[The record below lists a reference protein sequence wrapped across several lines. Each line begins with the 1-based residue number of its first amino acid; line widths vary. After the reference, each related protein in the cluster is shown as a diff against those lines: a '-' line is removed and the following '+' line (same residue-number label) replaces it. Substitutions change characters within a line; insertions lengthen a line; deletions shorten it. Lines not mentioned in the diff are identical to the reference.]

1 MSICFLNDKYI
12 DIQEAKISPLDRGF
26 LFGDAIYE
34 VIIAVNKKPFELSA
48 HLTRLKNNIS
58 SLKYSLSD
66 QFDLQET
73 ILEVI
78 SRNKFLN
85 QVIYVQISRGTD
97 IVRDHIPSNDLSP
110 TIFVSSHELKTDFS
124 PSSGEKAILLEDFRW
139 RKSQI
144 KATSLLAN
152 VIYRSEAKNQEVF
165 ETILFEN
172 GFITEGAVSNV
183 FCCIDNKILTP
194 PLTEN
199 ILPGVTRKVILEL
212 IQDTSFEYEETKI
225 TVDSFLSAEEIWVT
239 NSTKG
244 VIPIIELDGK
254 KIGSGLPGEKY
265 LQISK
270 AFISKLSG

>member
-1 MSICFLNDKYI
+1 MSICFLNNKYL
-12 DIQEAKISPLDRGF
+12 DLQEAKISPLDRGF

-66 QFDLQET
+66 QFDLEET

-97 IVRDHIPSNDLSP
+97 IVRDHIPSNDLTP

-124 PSSGEKAILLEDFRW
+124 PSSGERAILLEDFRW

>member
-12 DIQEAKISPLDRGF
+12 DIKDAKISPLDRGF

-34 VIIAVNKKPFELSA
+34 VIIAVNKKPFELGA
-48 HLTRLKNNIS
+48 HLTRLKKNIF
-58 SLKYSLSD
+58 SLKYSLSN
-66 QFDLQET
+66 QIDLEEI

-97 IVRDHIPSNDLSP
+97 TVRDHIPRNNLSP
-110 TIFVSSHELKTDFS
+110 TIFVSSHELKTEFS
-124 PSSGEKAILLEDFRW
+124 QSSGEKAILLEDFRW

-152 VIYRSEAKNQEVF
+152 VIYRSKAKHQEVF
-165 ETILFEN
+165 ETILFED

-183 FCCIDNKILTP
+183 FCTIDNKIITP

-212 IQDTSFEYEETKI
+212 IQDTSLEYEETKI
-225 TVDSFLSAEEIWVT
+225 PVDSILSAEEIWVT

-244 VIPIIELDGK
+244 IIPIIELDGK
-254 KIGSGLPGEKY
+254 KIGLGLPGEKY

-270 AFISKLSG
+270 AFINKLSG

>member
-1 MSICFLNDKYI
+1 MSICFLNDKFL
-12 DIQEAKISPLDRGF
+12 DIKDAKISPLDRGF

-34 VIIAVNKKPFELSA
+34 VIIAVNKKPFELDA
-48 HLTRLKNNIS
+48 HITRLKKNIS

-66 QFDLQET
+66 QIDLEEI
-73 ILEVI
+73 ILEII
-78 SRNKFLN
+78 SRNKFSK

-97 IVRDHIPSNDLSP
+97 SIRDHIPSNDLIP
-110 TIFVSSHELKTDFS
+110 TVFVSSHELKTDFS
-124 PSSGEKAILLEDFRW
+124 PSFGEKAILLEDFRW

-152 VIYRSEAKNQEVF
+152 VMYRSEAKQQGVF

-183 FCCIDNKILTP
+183 FCCIANKIITP

-199 ILPGVTRKVILEL
+199 ILPGVTRKVILNL
-212 IQDTSFEYEETKI
+212 IQDTSLVYEETKI
-225 TVDSFLSAEEIWVT
+225 PIDTFLSAEEIWVT

-244 VIPIIELDGK
+244 IIPIIELDGI
-254 KIGSGLPGEKY
+254 KIGSGLPGKKY

-270 AFISKLSG
+270 AFINKLSG

>member
-1 MSICFLNDKYI
+1 MSICFLNDKFL

-34 VIIAVNKKPFELSA
+34 VIIAVNKKPFELGA
-48 HLTRLKNNIS
+48 HLTRLKKNIF
-58 SLKYSLSD
+58 SLKYSLSN
-66 QFDLQET
+66 QIDLEEI

-97 IVRDHIPSNDLSP
+97 TVRDHIPSNDLSP

-152 VIYRSEAKNQEVF
+152 VIYRSEAKHQEVF
-165 ETILFEN
+165 ETILFED

-183 FCCIDNKILTP
+183 FCTIDNKIITP

-212 IQDTSFEYEETKI
+212 IQDTSLEYEETKI
-225 TVDSFLSAEEIWVT
+225 PVDSILSAEEIWVT

-244 VIPIIELDGK
+244 IIPIIELDGK

-270 AFISKLSG
+270 AFINKLSG

>member
-1 MSICFLNDKYI
+1 MSICFLNDKYL

-34 VIIAVNKKPFELSA
+34 VIIAVNKNPFELDA
-48 HLTRLKNNIS
+48 HLTRLKKNIS
-58 SLKYSLSD
+58 SLRYSLSD
-66 QFDLQET
+66 QFDLEEIIQ
-73 ILEVI
+73 EVI
-78 SRNKFLN
+78 SRNKFIN

-97 IVRDHIPSNDLSP
+97 IVRDHIPSNDLIP
-110 TIFVSSHELKTDFS
+110 TIFVSSHELKTEFS

-152 VIYRSEAKNQEVF
+152 VIYRSEAKHREVF

-183 FCCIDNKILTP
+183 FCCINNKIITP

-212 IQDTSFEYEETKI
+212 IQNTSLEYEEIKI
-225 TVDSFLSAEEIWVT
+225 PVDSFLSAEEIWVT

-244 VIPIIELDGK
+244 IIPIIELDGK

-270 AFISKLSG
+270 AFINKISG

>member
-1 MSICFLNDKYI
+1 MSICFLNDKYL
-12 DIQEAKISPLDRGF
+12 DLQEAKISPLDRGF

-34 VIIAVNKKPFELSA
+34 VIIAVNKKPFELGA
-48 HLTRLKNNIS
+48 HLTRLKKNIF

-66 QFDLQET
+66 RLDLEEI

-97 IVRDHIPSNDLSP
+97 SIRDHIPSNDLSP
-110 TIFVSSHELKTDFS
+110 TIFVSSHEMKTDFS

-183 FCCIDNKILTP
+183 FCCIDNKIFTP

-212 IQDTSFEYEETKI
+212 IQETSFEYEETKI
-225 TVDSFLSAEEIWVT
+225 PVDSFLSAEEIWVT

-265 LQISK
+265 LHISK

>member
-1 MSICFLNDKYI
+1 MSICFLNDKYL

-34 VIIAVNKKPFELSA
+34 VIIAVNKKPFELDA
-48 HLTRLKNNIS
+48 HLTRLKKNIS
-58 SLKYSLSD
+58 SLRYSLSD
-66 QFDLQET
+66 QLDLEEI

-78 SRNKFLN
+78 SRNKFIN

-97 IVRDHIPSNDLSP
+97 VIRDHIPSNDLIP
-110 TIFVSSHELKTDFS
+110 TIFVSSHELKTEFS

-152 VIYRSEAKNQEVF
+152 VIYRSEAKHREVF

-183 FCCIDNKILTP
+183 FCCINNKIITP

-212 IQDTSFEYEETKI
+212 IQNTSLEYEEIKI
-225 TVDSFLSAEEIWVT
+225 PVDSFLSAEEIWVT

-244 VIPIIELDGK
+244 IIPIIELDGK

-270 AFISKLSG
+270 AFINKISG

>member
-1 MSICFLNDKYI
+1 MSICYLNDKYL

-34 VIIAVNKKPFELSA
+34 VIIAVNKKPFELDA
-48 HLTRLKNNIS
+48 HLTRLKKNIS

-66 QFDLQET
+66 QFDLEET

-97 IVRDHIPSNDLSP
+97 IVRDHIPSDDLTP
-110 TIFVSSHELKTDFS
+110 TIFISSHELKTDFS
-124 PSSGEKAILLEDFRW
+124 TSTGEKAILLEDFRW

-152 VIYRSEAKNQEVF
+152 VIYRSEAKHQEVF

>member
-1 MSICFLNDKYI
+1 MSICFLNDKYL

-34 VIIAVNKKPFELSA
+34 VIIAVNKKPFELDA
-48 HLTRLKNNIS
+48 HLTRLKKNIS

-66 QFDLQET
+66 QVDLEKI

-78 SRNKFLN
+78 SRNKFLK

-97 IVRDHIPSNDLSP
+97 TVRDHIPSNDLTP
-110 TIFVSSHELKTDFS
+110 TIFISSHELKTDFS
-124 PSSGEKAILLEDFRW
+124 TSSGEKAILLEDFRW

-152 VIYRSEAKNQEVF
+152 VIYRSKAKHQEVF

-183 FCCIDNKILTP
+183 FCCIDNKIVTP

-199 ILPGVTRKVILEL
+199 ILPGVTRKVILEI
-212 IQDTSFEYEETKI
+212 IQDTSLECEETKI
-225 TVDSFLSAEEIWVT
+225 PVDSFLLAEEIWVT

-244 VIPIIELDGK
+244 IIPIIELDGK

-270 AFISKLSG
+270 AFINKISG

>member
-1 MSICFLNDKYI
+1 MSICFLNDKYLE
-12 DIQEAKISPLDRGF
+12 IQDAKISPLDRGF

-34 VIIAVNKKPFELSA
+34 VIIAVNRKPFELDA
-48 HLTRLKNNIS
+48 HIERLKKNIS
-58 SLKYSLSD
+58 KLKYSIGD
-66 QFDLQET
+66 QINFKE
-73 ILEVI
+73 IVSEII
-78 SRNKFLN
+78 SKNKNSN
-85 QVIYVQISRGTD
+85 QVIYIQISRGTD

>member
-1 MSICFLNDKYI
+1 MSICFLNDKYL

-34 VIIAVNKKPFELSA
+34 VIIAVNKKPFELDA
-48 HLTRLKNNIS
+48 HLTRLKKNIS

-66 QFDLQET
+66 QFDLEET

-97 IVRDHIPSNDLSP
+97 IVRDHIPSNDLTP
-110 TIFVSSHELKTDFS
+110 TIFISSHELKTDFS
-124 PSSGEKAILLEDFRW
+124 TSTGEKAILLEDFRW

-152 VIYRSEAKNQEVF
+152 VIYRSEAKHQEVF

-199 ILPGVTRKVILEL
+199 ILPGVTRKVILDL

-270 AFISKLSG
+270 AFMSKLSG

>member
-1 MSICFLNDKYI
+1 MSICFLNDKFL
-12 DIQEAKISPLDRGF
+12 DIKDAKISPLDRGF

-34 VIIAVNKKPFELSA
+34 VIIAVNKKPFELDA
-48 HLTRLKNNIS
+48 HIARLKKNIS

-66 QFDLQET
+66 QIDLEEI
-73 ILEVI
+73 ILEII
-78 SRNKFLN
+78 SRNKFSK

-97 IVRDHIPSNDLSP
+97 SIRDHIPSNDLIP
-110 TIFVSSHELKTDFS
+110 TVFVSSHELKTDFS
-124 PSSGEKAILLEDFRW
+124 PSFGEKAILLEDFRW

-152 VIYRSEAKNQEVF
+152 VMYRSEAKQQGVF

-183 FCCIDNKILTP
+183 FCCIENKIITP

-199 ILPGVTRKVILEL
+199 ILPGVTRKVILNL
-212 IQDTSFEYEETKI
+212 IQDTSLVYEETKI
-225 TVDSFLSAEEIWVT
+225 PIDTFLSAEEIWVT

-244 VIPIIELDGK
+244 IIPIIELDGI

-270 AFISKLSG
+270 AFINKLSG

>member
-1 MSICFLNDKYI
+1 MSICFLNNKFI

-34 VIIAVNKKPFELSA
+34 VIIAVNKKPFELDA
-48 HLTRLKNNIS
+48 HLTRLKKNIS

-66 QFDLQET
+66 QVDLEKI

-78 SRNKFLN
+78 SRNKFLK

-97 IVRDHIPSNDLSP
+97 TVRDHIPSNDLTP
-110 TIFVSSHELKTDFS
+110 TIFISSHELKTEFS
-124 PSSGEKAILLEDFRW
+124 TSSGEKAILLEDFRW

-152 VIYRSEAKNQEVF
+152 VIYRSKAKHQEVF

-183 FCCIDNKILTP
+183 FCCIDNKIVTP

-199 ILPGVTRKVILEL
+199 ILPGVTRKVILEI
-212 IQDTSFEYEETKI
+212 IQDTSLECEETKI
-225 TVDSFLSAEEIWVT
+225 PVDSFLLAEEIWVT

-244 VIPIIELDGK
+244 IIPIIELDGK

-270 AFISKLSG
+270 AFINKISG

>member
-1 MSICFLNDKYI
+1 MSICFLNDKYL
-12 DIQEAKISPLDRGF
+12 DVQEAKISPLDRGF

-34 VIIAVNKKPFELSA
+34 VIIAVNKKPFELGA
-48 HLTRLKNNIS
+48 HLNRLKKNIS
-58 SLKYSLSD
+58 YLKYSLLD
-66 QFDLQET
+66 QFDLEEI

-78 SRNKFLN
+78 SRNKFIN

-97 IVRDHIPSNDLSP
+97 IVRDHIPRNDLTP

-152 VIYRSEAKNQEVF
+152 VIYRSEAKHQEVF

-212 IQDTSFEYEETKI
+212 IQETSFEYEETKI
-225 TVDSFLSAEEIWVT
+225 PVDSFLSAEEIWVT

-254 KIGSGLPGEKY
+254 KIGSGLPGKKY

-270 AFISKLSG
+270 AFVGKLSG

>member
-1 MSICFLNDKYI
+1 MSICFLNDKFL
-12 DIQEAKISPLDRGF
+12 DIKDAKISPLDRGF

-34 VIIAVNKKPFELSA
+34 VIIAINKKPFELDA
-48 HLTRLKNNIS
+48 HITRLKKNIS

-66 QFDLQET
+66 QIDLEEI
-73 ILEVI
+73 ILEII
-78 SRNKFLN
+78 SRNKFSK

-97 IVRDHIPSNDLSP
+97 SVRDHIPSTDLIP
-110 TIFVSSHELKTDFS
+110 TVFVSSHELKTEFS

-152 VIYRSEAKNQEVF
+152 VIYRSEAKQQGVF

-183 FCCIDNKILTP
+183 FCCIENKIITP

-199 ILPGVTRKVILEL
+199 ILPGVTRKVILNL
-212 IQDTSFEYEETKI
+212 IQDTSLVYEETKI
-225 TVDSFLSAEEIWVT
+225 PIDTFLSAEEIWVT

-244 VIPIIELDGK
+244 IIPIIELDGI

-265 LQISK
+265 FQISK
-270 AFISKLSG
+270 AFINKLSG

>member
-1 MSICFLNDKYI
+1 MSICFLNDKYL

-34 VIIAVNKKPFELSA
+34 VIIAVNKKPFELDA
-48 HLTRLKNNIS
+48 HLTRLKKNIF
-58 SLKYSLSD
+58 SLKYSLSN
-66 QFDLQET
+66 QIDLEEI

-97 IVRDHIPSNDLSP
+97 TVRDHIPSNDLSP

-152 VIYRSEAKNQEVF
+152 VIYRSEAKHQEVF
-165 ETILFEN
+165 ETILFED

-183 FCCIDNKILTP
+183 FCTIDNKIITP

-212 IQDTSFEYEETKI
+212 IQDTSLEYEETKI
-225 TVDSFLSAEEIWVT
+225 PVDSILSAEEIWVT

-244 VIPIIELDGK
+244 IIPIIELDGK

-270 AFISKLSG
+270 AFINKLSG

>member
-1 MSICFLNDKYI
+1 MSICFLNDKFL

-34 VIIAVNKKPFELSA
+34 VIIAINKKPFELDA
-48 HLTRLKNNIS
+48 HISRLKKNIS
-58 SLKYSLSD
+58 FLKYSLSD
-66 QFDLQET
+66 QIDLEEI

-78 SRNKFLN
+78 SRNKFLK

-97 IVRDHIPSNDLSP
+97 TVIDHIPSNDLTP
-110 TIFVSSHELKTDFS
+110 TIFVSSHELKTEFS
-124 PSSGEKAILLEDFRW
+124 QSIGEKAILLEDFRW

-152 VIYRSEAKNQEVF
+152 VIYRSEANQQEVF

-183 FCCIDNKILTP
+183 FCCIDNKIITP

-212 IQDTSFEYEETKI
+212 IQDTSLEYEETKI
-225 TVDSFLSAEEIWVT
+225 PIDSILSSEEIWVT

-244 VIPIIELDGK
+244 IIPITELDGK
-254 KIGSGLPGEKY
+254 KIGSGIPGEKY

-270 AFISKLSG
+270 AFINKLIG

>member
-1 MSICFLNDKYI
+1 MSICFLNDKYL
-12 DIQEAKISPLDRGF
+12 DIQKAKISPLDRGF

-34 VIIAVNKKPFELSA
+34 VIIAINKKPFELGA
-48 HLTRLKNNIS
+48 HLTRLKKNIS

-66 QFDLQET
+66 QIDLEEIIQ
-73 ILEVI
+73 EVI

-85 QVIYVQISRGTD
+85 QIIYVQISRGTD
-97 IVRDHIPSNDLSP
+97 AIRDHIPSNDLTP

-152 VIYRSEAKNQEVF
+152 VIYRSEAKHREVF

-183 FCCIDNKILTP
+183 FCCIDNKIFTP

-212 IQDTSFEYEETKI
+212 IQDTSLEYEETKI
-225 TVDSFLSAEEIWVT
+225 PVDSFLSAQEIWVT

-244 VIPIIELDGK
+244 IIPIIELDGK

-265 LQISK
+265 HQICK

>member
-1 MSICFLNDKYI
+1 MSICFLNDKYL
-12 DIQEAKISPLDRGF
+12 DIQEAKISPMDRGF

-34 VIIAVNKKPFELSA
+34 VIIAVNKKPFELDA
-48 HLTRLKNNIS
+48 HLTRLKKNIF
-58 SLKYSLSD
+58 SLKYLLSD
-66 QFDLQET
+66 EFDLEEI

-78 SRNKFLN
+78 SRNKFIN

-97 IVRDHIPSNDLSP
+97 TVRDHIPSNDLTP

-124 PSSGEKAILLEDFRW
+124 LSSGEKAILLEDFRW

-152 VIYRSEAKNQEVF
+152 VIYRSEAKHQEVF

-225 TVDSFLSAEEIWVT
+225 TVDSFLLSEEIWVT

-254 KIGSGLPGEKY
+254 KIGSGLPSEKY

-270 AFISKLSG
+270 AFMGRLLG

>member
-1 MSICFLNDKYI
+1 MSICFLNDKYL
-12 DIQEAKISPLDRGF
+12 DVQEAKISPLDRGF

-34 VIIAVNKKPFELSA
+34 VIIAVNKKPFELGA
-48 HLTRLKNNIS
+48 HLTRLKKNIS

-66 QFDLQET
+66 QFDLEET

-97 IVRDHIPSNDLSP
+97 IVRDHIPSNDLKP

-124 PSSGEKAILLEDFRW
+124 LSSGEKAILLEDFRW

-152 VIYRSEAKNQEVF
+152 VIYRSEAKHQEVF

-212 IQDTSFEYEETKI
+212 IQNTSFEYEETKI
-225 TVDSFLSAEEIWVT
+225 TVDSFLSSEEIWVT

-254 KIGSGLPGEKY
+254 KIGSGLPSEKY

-270 AFISKLSG
+270 AFMGRLLG

>member
-12 DIQEAKISPLDRGF
+12 DIKDAKISPLDRGF

-34 VIIAVNKKPFELSA
+34 VIIAIDKKPFELNA
-48 HLTRLKNNIS
+48 HISRLKKNIS
-58 SLKYSLSD
+58 TLKYSLKD
-66 QFDLQET
+66 QINLKEI

-97 IVRDHIPSNDLSP
+97 LIRDHIPRNDLSP
-110 TIFVSSHELKTDFS
+110 TLFVSSHELKTDFS
-124 PSSGEKAILLEDFRW
+124 ISSGEKAILLEDFRW

-152 VIYRSEAKNQEVF
+152 VIYKSEANQKGVF
-165 ETILFEN
+165 EAILFDN
-172 GFITEGAVSNV
+172 GFVTEGSVSNV
-183 FCCIDNKILTP
+183 FCCIENKIITP

-199 ILPGVTRKVILEL
+199 ILPGVTRKVIIEL
-212 IQDTSFEYEETKI
+212 LQETSIEYEETKI
-225 TVDSFLSAEEIWVT
+225 PIDSFPLAKEIWVT

-270 AFISKLSG
+270 AFLNKLFG

>member
-1 MSICFLNDKYI
+1 MSICFLNDKFL
-12 DIQEAKISPLDRGF
+12 DIKDAKISPLDRGF

-34 VIIAVNKKPFELSA
+34 VIIAVNKKPFELDA
-48 HLTRLKNNIS
+48 HITRLKKNIS
-58 SLKYSLSD
+58 FLKYSLSD
-66 QFDLQET
+66 QIDLEEI
-73 ILEVI
+73 ILEII
-78 SRNKFLN
+78 SRNKFSK

-97 IVRDHIPSNDLSP
+97 SIRDHIPSTDLIP
-110 TIFVSSHELKTDFS
+110 TVFVSSHELKTEFS

-152 VIYRSEAKNQEVF
+152 VIYRSEAKQQGVF

-183 FCCIDNKILTP
+183 FCCIENKIITP

-199 ILPGVTRKVILEL
+199 ILPGVTRKVILNL
-212 IQDTSFEYEETKI
+212 IQDTSLEYEEIKI
-225 TVDSFLSAEEIWVT
+225 PIDSFVSAEEIWVT

-244 VIPIIELDGK
+244 IIPIIELDGN
-254 KIGSGLPGEKY
+254 KIGPGIPGEKY

-270 AFISKLSG
+270 AFMNKLSG

>member
-1 MSICFLNDKYI
+1 MSICFLNDKYL

-34 VIIAVNKKPFELSA
+34 VIIAVNKKPFELIA
-48 HLTRLKNNIS
+48 HLTRLKKNIS

-66 QFDLQET
+66 QFDLEET

-97 IVRDHIPSNDLSP
+97 IVRDHIPSDDLTP

-152 VIYRSEAKNQEVF
+152 VIYRSEAKHQEVF
-165 ETILFEN
+165 EAILFEN

-212 IQDTSFEYEETKI
+212 IQGTSFEYEEAKI
-225 TVDSFLSAEEIWVT
+225 TVDSFLAAEEIWVT

-270 AFISKLSG
+270 AFISRLYG

>member
-1 MSICFLNDKYI
+1 MSICFLNDKYL

-34 VIIAVNKKPFELSA
+34 VIIAVNKKPFELDA
-48 HLTRLKNNIS
+48 HLTRLKKNIS
-58 SLKYSLSD
+58 SLRYSLSD
-66 QFDLQET
+66 QFDLEEIIQ
-73 ILEVI
+73 EVI
-78 SRNKFLN
+78 SRNKFSN

-97 IVRDHIPSNDLSP
+97 IVRDHIPGNDLIP
-110 TIFVSSHELKTDFS
+110 TIFVSSHELKTEFS

-152 VIYRSEAKNQEVF
+152 VIYRSEAKHREVF

-183 FCCIDNKILTP
+183 FCCIDNKIITP

-199 ILPGVTRKVILEL
+199 ILPGVTRKVILKL
-212 IQDTSFEYEETKI
+212 IQNTSLKYEETKI
-225 TVDSFLSAEEIWVT
+225 PVDSFLSADEIWVT

-244 VIPIIELDGK
+244 IIPIIELDGK
-254 KIGSGLPGEKY
+254 KIGSGFPGEKY

-270 AFISKLSG
+270 AFIKKISC

>member
-1 MSICFLNDKYI
+1 MSICFLNDKYL

-34 VIIAVNKKPFELSA
+34 VIIAVNKKPFELDA
-48 HLTRLKNNIS
+48 HLTRLKKNIS
-58 SLKYSLSD
+58 SLRYSLSD
-66 QFDLQET
+66 QFDLEEI

-78 SRNKFLN
+78 SRNKFIN

-97 IVRDHIPSNDLSP
+97 IVRDHIPSNDLIP
-110 TIFVSSHELKTDFS
+110 TIFVSSHELKTEFS

-152 VIYRSEAKNQEVF
+152 VIYRSEAKHREVF

-183 FCCIDNKILTP
+183 FCCINNKIITP

-212 IQDTSFEYEETKI
+212 IQNISLEYEEIKVP
-225 TVDSFLSAEEIWVT
+225 VDSFLSAEEIWVT

-244 VIPIIELDGK
+244 IIPIIELDGK

-270 AFISKLSG
+270 AFINKISG

>member
-1 MSICFLNDKYI
+1 MSICFLNDKYL
-12 DIQEAKISPLDRGF
+12 DLQKAKISPLDRGF

-34 VIIAVNKKPFELSA
+34 VIIAVNKKPFELGA
-48 HLTRLKNNIS
+48 HLTRLKKNIS

-66 QFDLQET
+66 QFDLEET

-78 SRNKFLN
+78 SRNKFSN

-110 TIFVSSHELKTDFS
+110 TIFVSSHELKTGFS

-183 FCCIDNKILTP
+183 FCCVDNKILTP

-265 LQISK
+265 LQISE
-270 AFISKLSG
+270 AFISKLSD

>member
-1 MSICFLNDKYI
+1 MSICFLNNKFI

-34 VIIAVNKKPFELSA
+34 VIIAVNKKPFELDA
-48 HLTRLKNNIS
+48 HLTRLKKNIS
-58 SLKYSLSD
+58 SLRYSLSD
-66 QFDLQET
+66 QFDLEEI

-97 IVRDHIPSNDLSP
+97 TVRDHIPSNNLSP
-110 TIFVSSHELKTDFS
+110 TIFVSSHELKTEFS
-124 PSSGEKAILLEDFRW
+124 QSSGEKAILLEDFRW

-152 VIYRSEAKNQEVF
+152 VIYRSEAKHQEVF
-165 ETILFEN
+165 ETILFED

-183 FCCIDNKILTP
+183 FCTIENKIITP

-212 IQDTSFEYEETKI
+212 IQDTSLEYEETKI
-225 TVDSFLSAEEIWVT
+225 PVDSILSAEEIWVT

-244 VIPIIELDGK
+244 IIPIIELDGK

-270 AFISKLSG
+270 AFINKLSG

>member
-1 MSICFLNDKYI
+1 MSICFLNDKYL
-12 DIQEAKISPLDRGF
+12 DVQEAKISPLDRGF

-34 VIIAVNKKPFELSA
+34 VIIAVNKKPFELGA
-48 HLTRLKNNIS
+48 HLTRLKKNIS

-66 QFDLQET
+66 QFDLEEI

-97 IVRDHIPSNDLSP
+97 IVRDHIPSNDLTP

-152 VIYRSEAKNQEVF
+152 VIYRSEAKHQEVF

-212 IQDTSFEYEETKI
+212 IQNTSFEYEETKI
-225 TVDSFLSAEEIWVT
+225 TVDSFLSSEEIWVT

-270 AFISKLSG
+270 AFLSKLSG

>member
-1 MSICFLNDKYI
+1 MSICFLNDKYL
-12 DIQEAKISPLDRGF
+12 DIQEAKISPMDRGF

-34 VIIAVNKKPFELSA
+34 VIIAVNKKPFELDA
-48 HLTRLKNNIS
+48 HLTRLKKNIF
-58 SLKYSLSD
+58 SLKYLLSD
-66 QFDLQET
+66 EFDLEEI

-78 SRNKFLN
+78 SRNKFIN

-97 IVRDHIPSNDLSP
+97 IVRDHIPSNDLTP

-152 VIYRSEAKNQEVF
+152 VIYRSEAKHQEVF

-212 IQDTSFEYEETKI
+212 IQNTSFEYEETKI
-225 TVDSFLSAEEIWVT
+225 TVDSFLSSEEIWVT

-254 KIGSGLPGEKY
+254 KIGSGLPSEKY

-270 AFISKLSG
+270 AFMGRLLG

>member
-1 MSICFLNDKYI
+1 MSICFLNDNYL
-12 DIQEAKISPLDRGF
+12 DIQEAKISPMDRGF

-34 VIIAVNKKPFELSA
+34 VIIAVNKKPFELDA
-48 HLTRLKNNIS
+48 HLTRLKKNIF
-58 SLKYSLSD
+58 SLKYLLSD
-66 QFDLQET
+66 EFDLEEI

-78 SRNKFLN
+78 SRNKFIN

-97 IVRDHIPSNDLSP
+97 TVRDHIPSNDLTP

-124 PSSGEKAILLEDFRW
+124 LSSGEKAILLEDFRW

-152 VIYRSEAKNQEVF
+152 VIYRSEAKDQEVF

-183 FCCIDNKILTP
+183 FCCTDNKIITP
-194 PLTEN
+194 PLAEN

-212 IQDTSFEYEETKI
+212 IQDTSLEYEETKI
-225 TVDSFLSAEEIWVT
+225 PMDSFLSAEEIWVT

-244 VIPIIELDGK
+244 IVPIIELDGK

>member
-1 MSICFLNDKYI
+1 MSICFLNDKYL

-34 VIIAVNKKPFELSA
+34 VIIAVNKKPFELVA
-48 HLTRLKNNIS
+48 HLTRLKKNIS

-66 QFDLQET
+66 KFDLEET

-97 IVRDHIPSNDLSP
+97 IVRDHIPSDDLTP
-110 TIFVSSHELKTDFS
+110 TIFISSHELKTDFS
-124 PSSGEKAILLEDFRW
+124 TSTGEKAILLEDFRW

-152 VIYRSEAKNQEVF
+152 VIYRSEAKHQEVF

>member
-1 MSICFLNDKYI
+1 MSICFLNDKFL
-12 DIQEAKISPLDRGF
+12 DIKDAKISPLDRGF

-34 VIIAVNKKPFELSA
+34 VIIAVNKKPFELDA
-48 HLTRLKNNIS
+48 HITRLKKNIS

-66 QFDLQET
+66 QIDLEEI
-73 ILEVI
+73 ILEII
-78 SRNKFLN
+78 SRNKFSK
-85 QVIYVQISRGTD
+85 QVIYIQISRGTD
-97 IVRDHIPSNDLSP
+97 SIRDHIPSTDLIP
-110 TIFVSSHELKTDFS
+110 TVFVSSHELKTEFS
-124 PSSGEKAILLEDFRW
+124 PSFGEKAILLEDFRW

-152 VIYRSEAKNQEVF
+152 VIYRSEAKQQGVF

-183 FCCIDNKILTP
+183 FCCIENKIITP

-199 ILPGVTRKVILEL
+199 ILPGVTRKVILNL
-212 IQDTSFEYEETKI
+212 IQDTSLVYEETKI
-225 TVDSFLSAEEIWVT
+225 PIDTFLSAEEIWVT

-244 VIPIIELDGK
+244 IIPIIELDGI

-270 AFISKLSG
+270 AFMNKLSG

>member
-1 MSICFLNDKYI
+1 MSICFLNDKFL

-34 VIIAVNKKPFELSA
+34 VIISVNRKPFELGA
-48 HLTRLKNNIS
+48 HLTRLKKNIS

-66 QFDLQET
+66 QFDLEEI

-97 IVRDHIPSNDLSP
+97 IVRDHIPSNDLTP

-152 VIYRSEAKNQEVF
+152 VIYRSEAKHQEVF

-212 IQDTSFEYEETKI
+212 IQDTSFKYEETKI

-244 VIPIIELDGK
+244 IIPIIELDGK

>member
-1 MSICFLNDKYI
+1 MSICFLNDKYL

-34 VIIAVNKKPFELSA
+34 VIIAVNKKPFELGA
-48 HLTRLKNNIS
+48 HLTRLKKNIS
-58 SLKYSLSD
+58 SLRYSLSN
-66 QFDLQET
+66 QFDLEEI

-78 SRNKFLN
+78 SRNKILN

-97 IVRDHIPSNDLSP
+97 TVRDHIPSNDLIP

-152 VIYRSEAKNQEVF
+152 VIYRSEAKHKEVF

-183 FCCIDNKILTP
+183 FCCINNKIFTP
-194 PLTEN
+194 PLTDN

-212 IQDTSFEYEETKI
+212 IQDISFEYEETKI

-270 AFISKLSG
+270 AFVSKLSS

>member
-1 MSICFLNDKYI
+1 MSICFLNDKFL
-12 DIQEAKISPLDRGF
+12 DIKDAKISPLDRGF

-34 VIIAVNKKPFELSA
+34 VIIAVNKKPFELDA
-48 HLTRLKNNIS
+48 HITRLKKNIS

-66 QFDLQET
+66 QIDLEEI
-73 ILEVI
+73 ILEII
-78 SRNKFLN
+78 SKNKFSK

-97 IVRDHIPSNDLSP
+97 SVRDHIPSTDLIP
-110 TIFVSSHELKTDFS
+110 TVFVSSHELKTEFS
-124 PSSGEKAILLEDFRW
+124 LSSGEKAILLEDFRW

-152 VIYRSEAKNQEVF
+152 VMYRSEAKQQGVF

-183 FCCIDNKILTP
+183 FCCIENKIITP

-199 ILPGVTRKVILEL
+199 ILPGVTRKVILNL
-212 IQDTSFEYEETKI
+212 IQDTSLVYDETKI
-225 TVDSFLSAEEIWVT
+225 PIDTFLSAEEIWVT

-244 VIPIIELDGK
+244 IIPIIELDGI
-254 KIGSGLPGEKY
+254 KIGSGLPGKKY

-270 AFISKLSG
+270 AFINKLSG